1 MLGPAKTRACQ
12 AERRW
17 RWNNAHLFWCNMAG
31 KGCSDAIICRIASCQ
46 NNNLTITLPR
56 NSASLS
62 SFLLLGMAQVN
73 YERLLGSR
81 HGLMAEGSYS
91 FTSETWTIGAAY
103 RFHFKKSLKGT
114 FGYVFSRFGQV
125 YYTVKENTDTAE
137 NEYQMETELKLI
149 GLGIGHRWQWDSG
162 WAIVLRGGCGIQI
175 DPKYTWSPTEPSD
188 KHTKDRAQNIQSLDL
203 ELSIGYSF

>member
-1 MLGPAKTRACQ
+1 MKKDSAKSAKRIFAI
-12 AERRW
+12 
-17 RWNNAHLFWCNMAG
+17 LFFVLIL
-31 KGCSDAIICRIASCQ
+31 CSFQSFSQKANENSH
-46 NNNLTITLPR
+46 PKFR

-114 FGYVFSRFGQV
+114 FGYVFSRFGHV

>member
-1 MLGPAKTRACQ
+1 MKKDSAKSAKRIFAI
-12 AERRW
+12 
-17 RWNNAHLFWCNMAG
+17 LFFVLIL
-31 KGCSDAIICRIASCQ
+31 CSFQSFSQKANEYSH
-46 NNNLTITLPR
+46 PKFR